1 MRFHPLSSLRG
12 RLGIGVIVILIFG
25 VVAADVATFVAAKS
39 LYERRITETIEV
51 VTNRILAAEGSSSG
65 ELFASDS
72 QSVTLTDPYIA
83 LYSTD
88 GKLLSERIPILPDKQ
103 KPPMIP
109 PPSVLGTS
117 TTTVETPGES
127 NGIVV
132 RARELAPEEQF
143 TFARDGATATVG
155 SLVVGLTSARATETF
170 RSMVSAQII
179 VGIVILAIAILG
191 VIILL
196 RVGLRPLVR
205 VARTAEEIAEGNLAE
220 RILVDDPDSEI
231 GAVSIALNDAFDK
244 VEQSENRMRGFVADA
259 SHELRTPL
267 ATIRGWADLYLS
279 NGIRE
284 WEEVD
289 TAMTRIRSESDR
301 LTDLVEQLLALARLD
316 AQIERTSESVDLVAL
331 VTELVDRESTLIATH
346 RVESRVSAHAEQL
359 PAITSDEAT
368 LRQILTN
375 LISNATRHTPPGTEV
390 LVSLDVEADSDHVL
404 IRVSDSGPG
413 MTAEQLTQ
421 AYDRFWRAETGRGP
435 SGGTGLGLAI
445 VRSSVQSL
453 GGTIVMESPPSSGL
467 VVTVRLPLRARNSTS
482 T

>member
-1 MRFHPLSSLRG
+1 MPP
-12 RLGIGVIVILIFG
+12 
-25 VVAADVATFVAAKS
+25 
-39 LYERRITETIEV
+39 TIP
-51 VTNRILAAEGSSSG
+51 A
-65 ELFASDS
+65 
-72 QSVTLTDPYIA
+72 
-83 LYSTD
+83 
-88 GKLLSERIPILPDKQ
+88 
-103 KPPMIP
+103 
-109 PPSVLGTS
+109 PSVLGTG

-143 TFARDGATATVG
+143 TFTKDGVNATVG

-170 RSMVSAQII
+170 RSIVSAQITF
-179 VGIVILAIAILG
+179 GIAILVIAILG

-205 VARTAEEIAEGNLAE
+205 VARTAEEISEGDLSR
-220 RILVDDPDSEI
+220 RIPVTDAKTEI

-316 AQIERTSESVDLVAL
+316 AQVERTSESVDVVAL
-331 VTELVDRESTLIATH
+331 IAELVDRESVLSSDHRVGVRVSEQAQRIAT
-346 RVESRVSAHAEQL
+346 
-359 PAITSDEAT
+359 ITSDEAV
-368 LRQILTN
+368 LRQVLVN
-375 LISNATRHTPPGTEV
+375 LISNATRHTPKRMCRRPK
-390 LVSLDVEADSDHVL
+390 S
-404 IRVSDSGPG
+404 
-413 MTAEQLTQ
+413 Q
-421 AYDRFWRAETGRGP
+421 
-435 SGGTGLGLAI
+435 I
-445 VRSSVQSL
+445 VRSAPISTVVQSP
-453 GGTIVMESPPSSGL
+453 I
-467 VVTVRLPLRARNSTS
+467 ARFA
-482 T
+482 